1 MLNRNYTHRW
11 FILAIVSLSIGGSFA
26 FLVGMSRTT
35 FGYSYFSPDYMYHSL
50 VGHVV
55 LAILLW
61 LLSFTV
67 VLWSYYFKTASYA
80 SYDITYKLS
89 FAGTL
94 LIALS
99 ALLGRGEAVP
109 NNYVPVIVDPLFFS
123 GLGIFFLGFS
133 INAFYYLKE
142 AVRNIWSGN
151 ILFNILSVSVI
162 IAIIMIASMMHSLMF
177 QRADGATLL
186 YYERLFWIPG
196 HIQQIL
202 NGALLVAVWHALL
215 NRCGHKEDT
224 QPFLRYANLVLI
236 VSAVLLFLTPFFY
249 DPVERTSKVI
259 SEMIYA
265 IGLGI
270 PIFLHAVNIIISLK
284 RDSKGVAYISL
295 TLSMAIYFLGIAIAY
310 SGFGN
315 DLRVPA
321 HYHGAVTSLTLGL
334 MGISYYLIKEFK
346 QKVVGEGI
354 VRPQAIIY
362 GVGMLLFILGLF
374 LAGLFG
380 APRKTYGVGF
390 TESPV
395 VLSALTVMGIGT
407 LLAVA
412 GGIIFVFYTMMS
424 LIRRT

>member
-1 MLNRNYTHRW
+1 MLNGNYTYKW
-11 FILAIVSLSIGGSFA
+11 FVLAIFSLSIGGSFA
-26 FLVGMSRTT
+26 LLVGMSRTT
-35 FGYSYFSPDYMYHSL
+35 FGYSYFPPDYMYHAL
-50 VGHVV
+50 AGHVV

-67 VLWSYYFKTASYA
+67 VLWSYYFKSSGYG
-80 SYDITYKLS
+80 ITYKLS
-89 FAGTL
+89 FAGAL

-123 GLGIFFLGFS
+123 GLGIFFIGFS

-142 AVRNIWSGN
+142 AVRNIWTEN
-151 ILFNILSVSVI
+151 ILLNTLSASVI

-177 QRADGATLL
+177 QRTDSAPLL
-186 YYERLFWIPG
+186 FYERLFWIPG

-202 NGALLVAVWHALL
+202 NGALLAAVWHALL
-215 NRCGHKEDT
+215 RRCGYKENP
-224 QPFLRYANLVLI
+224 QPFLGYANLVLVI
-236 VSAVLLFLTPFFY
+236 SSALLFLTPFFY
-249 DPVERTSKVI
+249 DPVERASKAL

-265 IGLGI
+265 IGLGM
-270 PIFLHAVNIIISLK
+270 PIFMHAVNIIISLK

-334 MGISYYLIKEFK
+334 MGLSYHLIKEFK
-346 QKVVGEGI
+346 QKIVSEGI
-354 VRPQAIIY
+354 ARPQAIIY

-380 APRKTYGVGF
+380 APRKTHGVGF
-390 TESPV
+390 ATSPV

-412 GGIIFVFYTMMS
+412 GGVLFVFYTMFS
-424 LIRRT
+424 LIRKT

>member
-1 MLNRNYTHRW
+1 MLKDYSYKW
-11 FILAIVSLSIGGSFA
+11 FMLAIVSLSIGGSFA

-35 FGYSYFSPDYMYHSL
+35 FGYSYFSPDYMYHAL

-61 LLSFTV
+61 LLSFAV
-67 VLWSYYFKTASYA
+67 VLWSYYFKTAGNYIS
-80 SYDITYKLS
+80 YKLS
-89 FAGTL
+89 FAGAL
-94 LIALS
+94 LTALS
-99 ALLGRGEAVP
+99 ALLGRGEAVA

-123 GLGIFFLGFS
+123 GIGIFFLGFS

-142 AVRNIWSGN
+142 AIGNIWSKN
-151 ILFNILSVSVI
+151 SIINTLSASVI
-162 IAIIMIASMMHSLMF
+162 IAIIMIASMLHSLMS
-177 QRADGATLL
+177 QRADSAPLIF
-186 YYERLFWIPG
+186 YERLFWIPG

-202 NGALLVAVWHALL
+202 NGALLAAVWHALL
-215 NRCGHKEDT
+215 NRCGHKENPH
-224 QPFLRYANLVLI
+224 PFLRYANLVLVI
-236 VSAVLLFLTPFFY
+236 SAAMLFLTPFFY
-249 DPVERTSKVI
+249 DPVERASKAL

-265 IGLGI
+265 IGLGM
-270 PIFLHAVNIIISLK
+270 PIFMHAVNIIISLK
-284 RDSKGVAYISL
+284 RDSKAVAYISL

-334 MGISYYLIKEFK
+334 MGLSYHLIKEFK

-354 VRPQAIIY
+354 ARLQAIIY
-362 GVGMLLFILGLF
+362 GVGMLLFIIGLF
-374 LAGLFG
+374 FAGLLG

-390 TESPV
+390 AASPI

-412 GGIIFVFYTMMS
+412 GGVLFVFYTMFS
-424 LIRRT
+424 LIRKT